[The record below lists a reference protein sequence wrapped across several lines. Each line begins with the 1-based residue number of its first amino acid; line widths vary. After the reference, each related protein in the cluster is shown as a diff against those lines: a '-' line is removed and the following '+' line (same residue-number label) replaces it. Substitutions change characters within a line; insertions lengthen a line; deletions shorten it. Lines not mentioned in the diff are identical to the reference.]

1 MLLQKR
7 RDYAIMVLH
16 EFLSQNHEGLRLSND
31 EVATK
36 TKGAFAAWKLTIGTE
51 SCFFSVNDDFPCSH
65 PEIRLGPNTAFLQC
79 PHVERNGRLCLNPSQ
94 ASYAQDEV
102 SGVAEYLIQQA
113 KDLLDSFEA
122 GDFES
127 DFIAEFRSYWSRD
140 NNLDKRSF
148 LSLVQAHGPSRPIAC
163 FQNEKLVVYA
173 ETAEEIQTWL
183 RNRYGPSTKRT
194 VGPAVF
200 VWFPEGITPAKYPKT
215 ASQFYQLAKSRVPE
229 SVPHL
234 NELVDDAGHGLVLF
248 GFDTCNGPALASIV
262 IYRPKGFEEGFR
274 PGRVHGEVA
283 QARIFS
289 ATKVGTGEVFRV
301 DHSRIHTRGG
311 EIDQASLAEKRVM
324 VIGCGS
330 LGSGVAGM
338 LAKSGVGRM
347 VLCDAETLTW
357 ENIARH
363 HLGADCVKMAKADAL
378 SAKLRAQ
385 LPHLQ
390 IESIRRPWQT
400 EYQHNPKLFTEMD
413 LIICTTAEWGCE
425 STLNFVARRTATF
438 PPVLFGWLEPHA
450 MAGHGLLVADIGG
463 CLGCGSDKLGAF
475 ANKLTQWSDNGHL
488 VSEAACG
495 GQYQPFGWV
504 FVSYIHAL
512 ISEMI
517 IDDLH
522 GRIPRSQL
530 RSWIASKA
538 TVERF
543 GGTWT
548 QHATGLA
555 DSRLESF
562 TSIQDWPCSEQCGLC
577 GANENGV

>member
-7 RDYAIMVLH
+7 RDDAIKALH
-16 EFLSQNHEGLRLSND
+16 KFLSENHAGLRLSSD
-31 EVATK
+31 EVVSE
-36 TKGAFAAWKLTIGTE
+36 TKGAFAAWRLTIGTE
-51 SCFFSVNDDFPCSH
+51 ACIFSVDDDFPCSH
-65 PEIRLGPNTAFLQC
+65 PDIALGPNTGYFQF
-79 PHVERNGRLCLNPSQ
+79 PHVERYGRLCLNPSQ
-94 ASYAQDEV
+94 TSYAQDDV
-102 SGVAEYLIQQA
+102 PGVADYLIRQA
-113 KDLLDSFEA
+113 KELLESFET
-122 GDFES
+122 GYLES

-140 NNLDKRSF
+140 NNLDKRAF
-148 LSLVQAHGPSRPIAC
+148 LSLVQPHGPSRAVAC

-173 ETAEEIQTWL
+173 ETAEGVQTWL

-194 VGPAVF
+194 VQSAVF
-200 VWFPEGITPAKYPKT
+200 VWFPEGITPPEYPKT
-215 ASQFYQLAKSRVPE
+215 AGQFYQLAKSRVPE
-229 SVPHL
+229 SVAHL
-234 NELVDDAGHGLVLF
+234 NELVDIAGHVLVLF
-248 GFDTCNGPALASIV
+248 GFDTVNGPALASIV
-262 IYRPKGFEEGFR
+262 IYRPKGFEKGFR
-274 PGRVHGEVA
+274 PGRIHGEVA
-283 QARIFS
+283 QARTFG
-289 ATKVGTGEVFRV
+289 ATTVGAGEVFRV
-301 DHSRIHTRGG
+301 DHGRIHTRGG
-311 EIDQASLAEKRVM
+311 EADHASLAEKSVM

-338 LAKSGVGRM
+338 LAKSGVGRL
-347 VLCDAETLTW
+347 VLCDPELLTW

-363 HLGADCVKMAKADAL
+363 HLGGESVKMAKTDAL

-390 IESIRRPWQT
+390 IESIRRPWQA

-425 STLNFVARRTATF
+425 STLNYVARRSATF

-450 MAGHGLLVADIGG
+450 MAGHGMLVADIGG

-475 ANKLTQWSDNGHL
+475 AKQLTQWPNDGQL

-517 IDDLH
+517 IDALH
-522 GRIPRSQL
+522 GRIPQSQL
-530 RSWIASKA
+530 RSWIASKS

-543 GGTWT
+543 GGAWT

-555 DSRLESF
+555 DNRLESF
-562 TSIQDWPCSEQCGLC
+562 TAIQEWPCADQCELC
-577 GANENGV
+577 GAN